1 MRALPPEYSY
11 PLHMHEQVP
20 VALCASTLN
29 ELVCAVYEDVPPLEG
44 LVIHEPLRTWLGE
57 RQT

>member
-20 VALCASTLN
+20 VAFCASTLN
-29 ELVCAVYEDVPPLEG
+29 ELVCGVYEDVLPLER
-44 LVIHEPLRTWLGE
+44 LVVHELLRAWLGE
-57 RQT
+57 RQK